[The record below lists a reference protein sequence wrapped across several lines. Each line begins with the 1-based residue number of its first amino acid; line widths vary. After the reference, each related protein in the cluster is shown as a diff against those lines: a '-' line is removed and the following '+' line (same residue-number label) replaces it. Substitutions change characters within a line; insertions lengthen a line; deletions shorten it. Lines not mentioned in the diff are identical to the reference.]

1 MEKLQK
7 IENSEV
13 IVKTIFRVR
22 HVRVRDH
29 GDVARIEVGRDELSK
44 LFDLQKLEDLDSK
57 LRQQGFKFVTIDTR
71 GYRAGNMFIL
81 DNK

>member
-1 MEKLQK
+1 
-7 IENSEV
+7 
-13 IVKTIFRVR
+13 
-22 HVRVRDH
+22 
-29 GDVARIEVGRDELSK
+29 
-44 LFDLQKLEDLDSK
+44 LQKLEDLDSK